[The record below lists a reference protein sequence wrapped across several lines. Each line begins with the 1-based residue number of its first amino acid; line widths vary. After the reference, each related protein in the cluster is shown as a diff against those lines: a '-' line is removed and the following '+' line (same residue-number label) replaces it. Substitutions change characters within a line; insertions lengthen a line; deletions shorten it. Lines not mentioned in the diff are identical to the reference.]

1 MKSLFRT
8 STKFIAKITLTQWI
22 FIALVAGF
30 LIGVFAPG
38 AVPALKPFRGLF
50 LNGIKCIIAPL
61 IIATIVSGIA
71 GAGSFKQLGTMGVRA
86 FLYFEFA
93 TTLALVVGLLAV
105 NIFRPGDG
113 INLVAAPLS
122 DSAAKAASTKMTFG
136 GFVEHLLPTN
146 IIDAIARGD
155 VLQIVIFATLLGFA
169 LLSIGEKAKPI
180 VTFCESLAEAMFKF
194 TGYIMTL
201 APLGVG
207 AAMAASV
214 SEHGWQVIFPL
225 LKLVGTLYAA
235 LAFFVITCLMP
246 MFKIFKIPFWS
257 FVKELKSAII
267 LAFATTSSES
277 AYPMAMNSLER
288 FGIPRRITSFVL
300 PMGYSFN
307 LDGSTLYLAIASVF
321 VAQAAGIE
329 LTVTTQLV
337 MMLTLMLTTKGVA
350 AVPRAS
356 LVVLSGTLS
365 SFGLPLEG
373 IALILAVD
381 EFMDMA
387 RTAVNL
393 FGNCL
398 ATAVVA
404 RWEGV
409 EIGPQAIAPLQPN
422 PTPPQGT
429 RKSKPVTA
437 EVATGGP
444 DYATMSSGPGLSTST
459 NIIQP
464 PPFNKHQ
471 VSNYSVSAADDQIVS

>member
-1 MKSLFRT
+1 MKSMT
-8 STKFIAKITLTQWI
+8 SALKNLGRAISAISLTQWI
-22 FIALVAGF
+22 FIALALGFCAG
-30 LIGVFAPG
+30 VWAPG
-38 AVPALKPFRGLF
+38 LVPVLKPFRGLF
-50 LNGIKCIIAPL
+50 LNGVKCIIAPL
-61 IIATIVSGIA
+61 IISTIVSGIA
-71 GAGSFKQLGTMGVRA
+71 GAGSFKQLGMMGVRA
-86 FLYFEFA
+86 FVYFEVA
-93 TTLALVVGLLAV
+93 TTLALVVGLAVV
-105 NIFRPGDG
+105 NILKPGAG
-113 INLVAAPLS
+113 IQLAAAPLS
-122 DSAAKAASTKMTFG
+122 EGAAKAAATKMSFE
-136 GFVEHLLPTN
+136 GFVEHLLPHN
-146 IIDAIARGD
+146 IADAIVRGD

-169 LLSIGEKAKPI
+169 LLSIGEKSRPI
-180 VTFCESLAEAMFKF
+180 VAFCESLAEAMFKF
-194 TGYIMTL
+194 TGYIMAL

-207 AAMAASV
+207 AAMASSV

-225 LKLVGTLYAA
+225 LKLVGSLYLA
-235 LAFFVITCLMP
+235 LAIFVIACLVP
-246 MFKIFKIPFWS
+246 MFRLFKIPFFA
-257 FVKELKSAII
+257 FVKEIKSAII

-277 AYPMAMNSLER
+277 AYPMAMNSLEK

-307 LDGSTLYLAIASVF
+307 LDGSTLYLALASVF

-329 LTVTTQLV
+329 LTLQTQIL

-356 LVVLSGTLS
+356 IVVLSGTLT

-409 EIGPQAIAPLQPN
+409 EIGPDAKRDDVMETAAEHSG
-422 PTPPQGT
+422 QGGDAAGLT
-429 RKSKPVTA
+429 TA
-437 EVATGGP
+437 RFSPE
-444 DYATMSSGPGLSTST
+444 
-459 NIIQP
+459 
-464 PPFNKHQ
+464 
-471 VSNYSVSAADDQIVS
+471 SAAEGQVVS